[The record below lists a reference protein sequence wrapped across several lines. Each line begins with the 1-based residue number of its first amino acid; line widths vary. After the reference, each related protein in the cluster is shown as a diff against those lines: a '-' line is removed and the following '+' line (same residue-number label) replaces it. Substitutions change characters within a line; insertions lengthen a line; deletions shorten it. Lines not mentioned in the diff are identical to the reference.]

1 MRILFYCWKAY
12 NQADIISALRR
23 RGHTV
28 DTFELEL
35 GNFEVDENF
44 TGRFIDK
51 LFNGEENTACSNVP
65 EAREHECNERG
76 TAEKLGNVYD
86 AVFSVNYFPII
97 SDICE
102 QFSETGIKYI
112 CWTCDSPLST
122 MYHQS
127 IFNKCNYIFIFD
139 KFCYMEFKERGA
151 NVFYLPLAAAVERAD
166 EALGHQYDIIN
177 NSIYYGVVDRECKE
191 QREQMKADLITNVS
205 HDLKTPLTS
214 IIN

>member
-112 CWTCDSPLST
+112 CWT
-122 MYHQS
+122 
-127 IFNKCNYIFIFD
+127 
-139 KFCYMEFKERGA
+139 
-151 NVFYLPLAAAVERAD
+151 
-166 EALGHQYDIIN
+166 
-177 NSIYYGVVDRECKE
+177 
-191 QREQMKADLITNVS
+191 
-205 HDLKTPLTS
+205 
-214 IIN
+214 

>member
-51 LFNGEENTACSNVP
+51 LFNGEKNTACSNVP
-65 EAREHECNERG
+65 EAKEHEGNECR
-76 TAEKLGNVYD
+76 TAEKLGSVYD

-112 CWTCDSPLST
+112 CWTWTAHCPRCIISPSLTNVTTYLYLISSAIWNLRSVER
-122 MYHQS
+122 MCS
-127 IFNKCNYIFIFD
+127 IF
-139 KFCYMEFKERGA
+139 R
-151 NVFYLPLAAAVERAD
+151 LRL
-166 EALGHQYDIIN
+166 L
-177 NSIYYGVVDRECKE
+177 
-191 QREQMKADLITNVS
+191 
-205 HDLKTPLTS
+205 
-214 IIN
+214 

>member
-65 EAREHECNERG
+65 EAKEHECNECG
-76 TAEKLGNVYD
+76 TAGKLGSVYD
-86 AVFSVNYFPII
+86 AVNNFRKQASSIYAGRATAHCPRCII
-97 SDICE
+97 SPSLTNVTTYLYLISSAIWNLRSVERMC
-102 QFSETGIKYI
+102 
-112 CWTCDSPLST
+112 
-122 MYHQS
+122 S
-127 IFNKCNYIFIFD
+127 IF
-139 KFCYMEFKERGA
+139 R
-151 NVFYLPLAAAVERAD
+151 LRL
-166 EALGHQYDIIN
+166 L
-177 NSIYYGVVDRECKE
+177 
-191 QREQMKADLITNVS
+191 
-205 HDLKTPLTS
+205 
-214 IIN
+214 

>member
-65 EAREHECNERG
+65 EAKEHEGNECR
-76 TAEKLGNVYD
+76 TAEKLGSVYD

-97 SDICE
+97 SEASSIYAGRATAHCPRC
-102 QFSETGIKYI
+102 II
-112 CWTCDSPLST
+112 SPSLTNVTTYLYLISSAIWNLRSVER
-122 MYHQS
+122 MCS
-127 IFNKCNYIFIFD
+127 IF
-139 KFCYMEFKERGA
+139 R
-151 NVFYLPLAAAVERAD
+151 LRL
-166 EALGHQYDIIN
+166 L
-177 NSIYYGVVDRECKE
+177 
-191 QREQMKADLITNVS
+191 
-205 HDLKTPLTS
+205 
-214 IIN
+214 

>member
-65 EAREHECNERG
+65 EAKEHEGNECR
-76 TAEKLGNVYD
+76 TAEKLG
-86 AVFSVNYFPII
+86 SV
-97 SDICE
+97 
-102 QFSETGIKYI
+102 
-112 CWTCDSPLST
+112 
-122 MYHQS
+122 
-127 IFNKCNYIFIFD
+127 
-139 KFCYMEFKERGA
+139 
-151 NVFYLPLAAAVERAD
+151 
-166 EALGHQYDIIN
+166 
-177 NSIYYGVVDRECKE
+177 
-191 QREQMKADLITNVS
+191 
-205 HDLKTPLTS
+205 
-214 IIN
+214 